1 MKNRAI
7 VTNVTMR
14 NLEKYYN
21 DSNGN
26 IYFRMIEDSDSDY
39 QVADGF
45 DLEELKAAIVYG
57 HIDVIYVSGPAQE
70 VIKKMLVEEAV
81 CV

>member
-7 VTNVTMR
+7 VTNVTAR

-21 DSNGN
+21 DPNGN
-26 IYFRMIEDSDSDY
+26 IYFRILEDPDSDY

-57 HIDVIYVSGPAQE
+57 HIDVIYVSGPAQAIIE
-70 VIKKMLVEEAV
+70 KLLVEEAV